1 MPPTEVGGKWG
12 TECLYTK
19 FPLPTLLCMGYSV
32 KLMKY
37 LIKNNNNLLII
48 FYSFPNYGSP
58 ISSYGYNNPPL
69 NSNMNMQPQP
79 PQYDVSADYVDSTTA
94 YEPKQS
100 GGFLDT
106 DFIGHGECCVFTQP
120 PKYSPNDIYSLC
132 DPK

>member
-1 MPPTEVGGKWG
+1 MV
-12 TECLYTK
+12 
-19 FPLPTLLCMGYSV
+19 LLQC
-32 KLMKY
+32 
-37 LIKNNNNLLII
+37 IKVQYFFFVIS
-48 FYSFPNYGSP
+48 YSFPNYGSP

-106 DFIGHGECCVFTQP
+106 DFIGHGECLLTP
-120 PKYSPNDIYSLC
+120 ILKKKSPSDS
-132 DPK
+132 